1 MRIARWLGL
10 LLATLTA
17 ALLIAPTA
25 AAEPPFRLQ
34 TQVTDNAGV
43 LSGSER
49 AEVQQAVD
57 KLYNDKRIQLWVVY
71 VTDFSGQTAFT
82 WAQNTIKASD
92 LGNDDALLAIATQDR
107 AFGFDI
113 PSTIAGGTS
122 TLSDNIRRNEIE
134 PALRNGD
141 WAGAAVAAANG
152 LNTSPPATGTGVSG
166 LGLLIA
172 LAVLVLA
179 VLLLWLWMRRRR
191 RKRREAEAAAA
202 KRVDPTDAN
211 ALASVPI
218 DALDD
223 LSKSIVVDV
232 DNAVRT
238 SDAELALAV
247 EEFGTA
253 QTEPFSRAVANA
265 KTTLSQAFNVR
276 QILDDAVPE
285 PQQQRRDLLT
295 RVVVSAAK
303 ADRELDAQSE
313 AFEQLRDLVINA
325 PTRLDGMTQQMVD
338 LTARIGPSEQT
349 LNGLRTRFS
358 ETALSSVADN
368 VEVAKQRLTFADQ
381 NITSGR
387 NLAARP
393 AGDQIGLV
401 DAVRAAES
409 ALGQA
414 RTLLE
419 AVDSAA
425 TDINRAIATLP
436 SAITDTQAG
445 VDSATAQLQQANTPQ
460 ATELTAARDAAA
472 KAIADAESNGAAD
485 PLGTF
490 TRLTKADADL
500 DRLLASV
507 TEQREAAE
515 RLARA
520 AQQAVAAARSR
531 IKAVSD
537 FIDTRRGS
545 IGPEAR
551 TRLSEANRHLEAAE
565 AKRES
570 DPNEAVA
577 HANGA
582 ATLAAQAQSL
592 ANDDVRSAQ
601 RSYTSQYGGGGGSD
615 MGAVIGGI
623 IIGNILRGG
632 FGGGYGGGGGAT
644 AAATAAVAAWAAP
657 RPTAARRAR
666 RAGATAAAGSRRPE
680 RTAPRRRRLGGP
692 ARAESSPARVNG
704 RCAASRRPRP
714 RPGGRH

>member
-1 MRIARWLGL
+1 MRIARLLAL

-17 ALLIAPTA
+17 GLLIAPGA
-25 AAEPPFRLQ
+25 AADPPFRLQ

-43 LSGSER
+43 LSGSDR
-49 AEVQQAVD
+49 AEVQAAVD

-71 VTDFSGQTAFT
+71 VKDFAGQSGLSWT
-82 WAQNTIKASD
+82 QNTMNASD
-92 LGNDDALLAIATQDR
+92 FGNDDALLAIATEDR

-122 TLSDNIRRNEIE
+122 TLSDDIRRNDIE
-134 PALRNGD
+134 PALRNND

-152 LNTSPPATGTGVSG
+152 LNTSSSTGTGTGISG
-166 LGLLIA
+166 LGLVIA

-191 RKRREAEAAAA
+191 RQRREAEAAAA
-202 KRVDPTDAN
+202 RRVDPTDAN

-295 RVVVSAAK
+295 RVVVAAAK
-303 ADRELDAQSE
+303 ADRELDAQSD

-325 PTRLDGMTQQMVD
+325 PSRLDTLTQQMVD
-338 LTARIGPSEQT
+338 LTARIGPSDQT
-349 LNGLRTRFS
+349 LNGLRTQFS

-381 NITSGR
+381 NITNGR
-387 NLAARP
+387 ALAARP
-393 AGDQIGLV
+393 AGDQMGLV

-414 RTLLE
+414 RTLLD
-419 AVDSAA
+419 ALDSAA

-436 SAITDTQAG
+436 SAITDIQAG

-460 ATELTAARDAAA
+460 ATELTAALDAAA
-472 KAIADAESNGAAD
+472 KAIADANSNGAAN

-545 IGPEAR
+545 IGSEAR
-551 TRLSEANRHLEAAE
+551 TRLSEANRQLEAAE

-570 DPNEAVA
+570 DPGEAVA

-632 FGGGYGGGGGAT
+632 FGGGYGGGYGGG
-644 AAATAAVAAWAAP
+644 WGGGFGGGRGMG
-657 RPTAARRAR
+657 RPTSY
-666 RAGATAAAGSRRPE
+666 GGSSH
-680 RTAPRRRRLGGP
+680 
-692 ARAESSPARVNG
+692 SSG
-704 RCAASRRPRP
+704 RSYS
-714 RPGGRH
+714 GGRF

>member
-43 LSGSER
+43 LTSSDL
-49 AEVQQAVD
+49 AEVRQAVD

-71 VTDFSGQTAFT
+71 VTDFSGQSGLA
-82 WAQNTIKASD
+82 WAQNTMNASD
-92 LGNDDALLAIATQDR
+92 FGDDDALLAIATEDR
-107 AFGFDI
+107 AFGFQV
-113 PSTIAGGTS
+113 PSTVTGGS
-122 TLSDNIRRNEIE
+122 SALPDNVRRNEIE
-134 PALRNGD
+134 PALRNND

-166 LGLLIA
+166 LGILIA
-172 LAVLVLA
+172 LAVLLLA
-179 VLLLWLWMRRRR
+179 VLALWLWMRRRR

-202 KRVDPTDAN
+202 RRVDPTDAN

-253 QTEPFSRAVANA
+253 QTEPFSRAVTNA
-265 KTTLSQAFNVR
+265 RTTLSQAFNVR

-295 RVVVSAAK
+295 RVVVAAAR
-303 ADRELDAQSE
+303 ADRELEAQSD

-325 PTRLDGMTQQMVD
+325 PTRLDGMTQQLVD
-338 LTARIGPSEQT
+338 LTARIEPSEQT

-381 NITSGR
+381 NITNAR
-387 NLAARP
+387 NLVARP

-414 RTLLE
+414 RTLLD

-445 VDSATAQLQQANTPQ
+445 VDSATTQLQQSNTPQ
-460 ATELTAARDAAA
+460 AAELTAARDAAA

-490 TRLTKADADL
+490 TRLTNADADL
-500 DRLLASV
+500 DRWLASV

-551 TRLSEANRHLEAAE
+551 TRLSEANRQLEAAE
-565 AKRES
+565 SKRES
-570 DPNEAVA
+570 DPSEAVA

-601 RSYTSQYGGGGGSD
+601 RSYTSQYGGGGSD

-632 FGGGYGGGGGAT
+632 FGGGYGGYGGGFGGGFGGGRGMG
-644 AAATAAVAAWAAP
+644 
-657 RPTAARRAR
+657 RPT
-666 RAGATAAAGSRRPE
+666 SY
-680 RTAPRRRRLGGP
+680 GG
-692 ARAESSPARVNG
+692 
-704 RCAASRRPRP
+704 ASRSSGRSYSGG
-714 RPGGRH
+714 GGRF